1 MNERDSRP
9 QIGKQIDEFCCSR
22 VWFFVFI
29 FVMVVFTKA
38 FMISF
43 PSYILAY
50 KHKAIT
56 ASERYTQG
64 WLFL

>member
-56 ASERYTQG
+56 A
-64 WLFL
+64 

>member
-1 MNERDSRP
+1 MGVWEA
-9 QIGKQIDEFCCSR
+9 CYSR
-22 VWFFVFI
+22 VCFFVFI

-50 KHKAIT
+50 KHKAVT
-56 ASERYTQG
+56 AQERHTQG
-64 WLFL
+64 WLFLQEKAKVYLS